1 MRSTGSG
8 RRARDTGTTMAK
20 RQNIG
25 QILMGFGKL
34 TEEDMNRALDYQ
46 KENGGYFGEAL
57 LALDLVNRE
66 ELEWSLASQF
76 DLPYVFPD
84 AESVDPDAVAL
95 VSPEWA
101 LSHRILPIMKTA
113 DSVTV
118 IMDSPLKSE
127 PIEEL
132 RKRTG
137 LEVELALAS
146 SERIRELIREV
157 YARAGAEPDPPEARG
172 PTSLAELFGV
182 ALEHGAPRMGV
193 SARGTRGMGWY
204 EIRGRVRRRLLTSG
218 WREDLEALLDPPPSE
233 GAPEAPGRWTA
244 QMSQGGVRRPVEARY
259 LASSGG
265 MEYLFRPEEEGAGL
279 RERFPPPARGTL
291 EEIRLLVRSGSGRF
305 AVTGEPTHLAGEI
318 LPYLPS
324 LLLESGARSVHL
336 APGGEAPDD
345 VFAVE
350 VASGSDEGREALRD
364 LRTFHFDAV
373 TADLEGHV
381 GEWAGDVLDL
391 AAAAFLHW
399 PGEVDGRVIEDTGI
413 RWRIHVAR
421 TNGERL
427 DWSLTP
433 MKG

>member
-1 MRSTGSG
+1 MV
-8 RRARDTGTTMAK
+8 K
-20 RQNIG
+20 RKNIG

-34 TEEDMNRALDYQ
+34 TEEDMNRALEHQ

-84 AESVDPDAVAL
+84 ADSVDPDAVGL

-101 LSHRILPIMKTA
+101 LAHRVLPIMKTA
-113 DSVTV
+113 DSITV
-118 IMDSPLKSE
+118 IMDSPLKGE

-132 RKRTG
+132 RQKTG

-146 SERIRELIREV
+146 SDRIRELIREV
-157 YARAGAEPDPPEARG
+157 YARVGADADPPEARG
-172 PTSLAELFGV
+172 PIPV
-182 ALEHGAPRMGV
+182 AALLGSAMEHGAPRMGI
-193 SARGTRGMGWY
+193 SARGSRAMGWS
-204 EIRGRVRRRLLTSG
+204 EIRGRVKRRLLTSS
-218 WREDLEALLDPPPSE
+218 WRDDLEGLLDPPPSE
-233 GAPEAPGRWTA
+233 GAAQPPARWKA
-244 QMSQGGVRRPVEARY
+244 QMTQGSVRRPVEARC

-265 MEYLFRPEEEGAGL
+265 VEYLFRPEEEGAGL

-291 EEIRLLVRSGSGRF
+291 EEVRLLVRSGSGRF
-305 AVTGEPTHLAGEI
+305 AVSTEPPDLSGEI

-324 LLLESGARSVHL
+324 LLLDSGARSVHL
-336 APGGEAPDD
+336 TPGGEAPDD

-350 VASGSDEGREALRD
+350 VGTATEERGEALRD
-364 LRTFHFDAV
+364 IRTFHFDAV
-373 TADLEGHV
+373 TADLGPDV

-391 AAAAFLHW
+391 ATAAFLGW
-399 PGEVDGRVIEDTGI
+399 PREVEGKAVEDTGI
-413 RWRIHVAR
+413 RWRIHVSR
-421 TNGERL
+421 TKGEGL

>member
-1 MRSTGSG
+1 MRSSGSG

-34 TEEDMNRALDYQ
+34 TEEDMNRALEYQ

-84 AESVDPDAVAL
+84 AESVDPDAVGL

-101 LSHRILPIMKTA
+101 LSHRILPIMKTGA
-113 DSVTV
+113 SVTV

-157 YARAGAEPDPPEARG
+157 YARVGAQEDPPEARG
-172 PTSLAELFGV
+172 PASLAELLGV
-182 ALEHGAPRMGV
+182 ALEHGAPRMGI
-193 SARGTRGMGWY
+193 SARGARAMGWY
-204 EIRGRVRRRLLTSG
+204 EIRGRVRRRLLTSS
-218 WREDLEALLDPPPSE
+218 WREDLEGLLDPPPSQT
-233 GAPEAPGRWTA
+233 ASEAPARWSA

-265 MEYLFRPEEEGAGL
+265 MEYLFRPEDEGAGL

-305 AVTGEPTHLAGEI
+305 AVTGEPMDLAGEI
-318 LPYLPS
+318 LAYLPS

-336 APGGEAPDD
+336 ASGTAPDD
-345 VFAVE
+345 VFAVA
-350 VASGSDEGREALRD
+350 VAPGSDDRREALRD

-373 TADLEGHV
+373 TADLGGDV
-381 GEWAGDVLDL
+381 GEWAGDVLDM
-391 AAAAFLHW
+391 AAAAFLRW
-399 PGEVDGRVIEDTGI
+399 PEEVDGRVVEDTGI
-413 RWRIHVAR
+413 RWRIHVSR
-421 TNGERL
+421 KNGERL